1 MKDRVILDQLNPEET
16 LLVWGILYR
25 RLYDSESDKLGDN
38 TPMPH
43 NLAVALEEHI
53 AVCDECRALIDL
65 VRNLEPTELEKIYQ
79 VDKIELNEEAASRL
93 LTIIFN
99 NPPEI
104 LKSKKIVLDYIM
116 LREKTEKD
124 TPVGK
129 IRGYIKDFGL
139 FLYSLKLFAKHI
151 GYIDSPIP
159 PFQP

>member
-1 MKDRVILDQLNPEET
+1 MSDRVILDKLNLEET
-16 LLVWGILYR
+16 LIVWGILYR
-25 RLYDSESDKLGDN
+25 RLYDSESDKLDDN

-65 VRNLEPTELEKIYQ
+65 VKDLQPGELEKIYQ
-79 VDKIELNEEAASRL
+79 VNEIELNEEATSRL
-93 LTIIFN
+93 FTIIFN

-104 LKSKKIVLDYIM
+104 LKSKEIVLDYIM
-116 LREKTEKD
+116 LKEKAEKD

-139 FLYSLKLFAKHI
+139 FVYSLKLFAKHI